1 MTLPLLAVRDLA
13 VTFGDGNLRL
23 AAVDGISF
31 DIPPRRTLALVG
43 ESGSGKTVTGHALLG
58 ILPPTA
64 RIESGRALFADPA
77 AAAPVDLLS
86 LDPDSEALRQLRGNR
101 MAIVFQEPGSA
112 LSPLHTIGDQVS
124 EALLVHSR
132 VGRAEARERTLA
144 MLARVG
150 FPDPGRAFR
159 SYPFELSGG
168 LRQRAVIAMALVCG
182 PVLLVADEP
191 TTALDVTV
199 QAQILGLLQELR
211 EELGMAMLLITHDLG
226 IVAALA
232 DELVVLRRGRVM
244 EAGAA
249 AEVLREPRHPYTRA
263 LLEAVPRL
271 HRQPA
276 SRLRRVGDIPER
288 IRIAQLWPQWRGRPR
303 ASGTILEV
311 RDLTKRFVSR
321 RGSPWSAARRTVE
334 AVVGVSFA
342 IEAGECFALVG
353 ESGSGK
359 TTVCK
364 LIVRALEA
372 DSGEILFT
380 SGSEVL
386 DIRSLAERQLVA
398 LRRHIQYVFQDP
410 FTSLN
415 PRMTAFEIIAEP
427 LVVHRIGNRAERR
440 ERVRLLLEA
449 VGLEARHMTRYP
461 HSFSGGERQR
471 IGIARALALGPELL
485 ICDEPV
491 SALDV
496 SVQAQV
502 LELLRDLQRELG
514 LTYMF
519 VSHDLAVVRHIAHRV
534 GVMCRGRLVELA
546 PTDALFA
553 DPRHPYTRAL
563 LEAVPDPDRPRDF
576 RTTAF
581 ERVADPTSWPEPF
594 ALAGGPGWMRQVAA
608 GHWVRVSGGG
618 EMHA

>member
-1 MTLPLLAVRDLA
+1 MLPLLAIRDLA
-13 VTFGDGNLRL
+13 VTFRDGNLRL
-23 AAVDGISF
+23 AAVDGSSF
-31 DIPPRRTLALVG
+31 DIPPRRT
-43 ESGSGKTVTGHALLG
+43 
-58 ILPPTA
+58 
-64 RIESGRALFADPA
+64 R
-77 AAAPVDLLS
+77 
-86 LDPDSEALRQLRGNR
+86 
-101 MAIVFQEPGSA
+101 
-112 LSPLHTIGDQVS
+112 
-124 EALLVHSR
+124 
-132 VGRAEARERTLA
+132 
-144 MLARVG
+144 
-150 FPDPGRAFR
+150 
-159 SYPFELSGG
+159 
-168 LRQRAVIAMALVCG
+168 
-182 PVLLVADEP
+182 
-191 TTALDVTV
+191 
-199 QAQILGLLQELR
+199 
-211 EELGMAMLLITHDLG
+211 
-226 IVAALA
+226 
-232 DELVVLRRGRVM
+232 
-244 EAGAA
+244 
-249 AEVLREPRHPYTRA
+249 
-263 LLEAVPRL
+263 
-271 HRQPA
+271 
-276 SRLRRVGDIPER
+276 
-288 IRIAQLWPQWRGRPR
+288 
-303 ASGTILEV
+303 
-311 RDLTKRFVSR
+311 
-321 RGSPWSAARRTVE
+321 
-334 AVVGVSFA
+334 
-342 IEAGECFALVG
+342 ALVG

-380 SGSEVL
+380 TGSEVL
-386 DIRSLAERQLVA
+386 DVRSLAKRQLVA
-398 LRRHIQYVFQDP
+398 LRRHIQYVFQNP

-415 PRMTAFEIIAEP
+415 PRMTAFEFVAEP

-502 LELLRDLQRELG
+502 LKLLRDLQRELG

-534 GVMCRGRLVELA
+534 GVMCRGQLVELA
-546 PTDALFA
+546 PTEALFA

-618 EMHA
+618 EIHA